1 MQILKRLSLF
11 EALASF
17 QTTLQK
23 EIKLLLNTSTT
34 LIFNDWR
41 VSCSLYKFE
50 DNVFSFYKSFIIHKV
65 IWSPLVFIRV
75 LFMFAEMEY
84 SKIIDVRMSDWNW
97 VLFEWYMRMS
107 SMIILRTVYS
117 A

>member
-1 MQILKRLSLF
+1 MQILNLLSLF

-17 QTTLQK
+17 QTISQK
-23 EIKLLLNTSTT
+23 EIKVRLNTGAT

-50 DNVFSFYKSFIIHKV
+50 DVFSSLKSFIILKG

-75 LFMFAEMEY
+75 LPMFAEMEY
-84 SKIIDVRMSDWNW
+84 SKIIEFRISDWNW

-107 SMIILRTVYS
+107 SMIMLRTVYS